1 MARILFIGRLEV
13 RPMGRKLDCCVVQPL
28 SMEEIEKNKTTTTFE
43 YKYPQSKCLR
53 HFLNPIMTII
63 PISTYNYVRMK
74 EHIAI
79 YAGSFDPITSGHL
92 DVIARARGMFDRII
106 VGIGHNPDKVSL
118 FPFDERVEIATTLID
133 ELVAKNTDLAP
144 VSVEQY
150 GGLTVDFA
158 KNSGGSALL
167 RGIRNVT
174 DLAVETQLAITNRQV
189 ADMETV
195 FIVTGEAYAFT
206 SSSLIRQIAA
216 LGGNVERLDSIIP
229 QLVISRIKKLQE
241 DPSSSLHSLGR
252 DAHME

>member
-1 MARILFIGRLEV
+1 M
-13 RPMGRKLDCCVVQPL
+13 
-28 SMEEIEKNKTTTTFE
+28 S
-43 YKYPQSKCLR
+43 
-53 HFLNPIMTII
+53 
-63 PISTYNYVRMK
+63 

-92 DVIARARGMFDRII
+92 DVISRARRMFDRII
-106 VGIGHNPDKVSL
+106 VGIGHNPDKQSL
-118 FPFDERVEIATTLID
+118 FPFSERVEIAKILIS
-133 ELVAKNTDLAP
+133 ELVDFEPALAP

-158 KNSGGSALL
+158 KESGGCALI

-189 ADMETV
+189 ANMETV
-195 FIVTGEAYAFT
+195 FIVTGETYAFT

-216 LGGNVERLDSIIP
+216 LGGDVERLDNIIP
-229 QLVISRIKKLQE
+229 PLVVSRLKQLQA
-241 DPSSSLHSLGR
+241 DPESSLHSLGH